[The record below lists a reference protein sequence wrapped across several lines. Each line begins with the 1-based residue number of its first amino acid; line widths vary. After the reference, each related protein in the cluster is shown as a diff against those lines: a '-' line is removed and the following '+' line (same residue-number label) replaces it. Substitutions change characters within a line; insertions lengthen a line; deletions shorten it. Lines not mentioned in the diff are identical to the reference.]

1 MIKND
6 FKKAGW
12 ISNTTVY
19 EVNLR
24 QYTHEG
30 TINAFLPELPRLKA
44 MGVGTLWFMPLT
56 PIAEMNRKGSLG
68 SYYACS
74 DYTAINPEFGTEA
87 DFRNLVQVAHEMGF
101 KVLIDWVANH
111 TGWDHVWTKERPDF
125 YKKDEHT
132 GNFKIA
138 SGMDDI
144 IELDFGNSDMRKAMI
159 DAMAF
164 WVDQFDIDGFRSD
177 LAFWV
182 TLDFWH
188 EARTALEK
196 KKTLFWLAEADVLE
210 HADYLQVFDAAYA
223 WSWMHKTAAFYRK
236 EIGFT
241 ELKNL
246 LQQHEAVCGNQSVTL
261 WFTSNHDE
269 NSWNGTEFEKY
280 GEMAP
285 LLSVFSHTW
294 NGIPLLYSGQEL
306 PNSKR
311 LAFFEKD
318 VIGWNGSYGL
328 HDFFMALN
336 TLNREN
342 KALFAAE
349 AAVIS
354 NLAET
359 GDNNG
364 LLAYQRKLE
373 DHEILVLLNF
383 STLPV
388 DVDIYLE
395 TVSGMYKN
403 IFTHE
408 ERSFSTWVKAS
419 LPPWGYLVYE
429 KR

>member
-1 MIKND
+1 MIKNN
-6 FKKAGW
+6 FNKAGW
-12 ISNTTVY
+12 IRNTTVY

-24 QYTHEG
+24 QYTTEG
-30 TINAFLPELPRLKA
+30 TINAFLQQLPRLKE
-44 MGVGTLWFMPLT
+44 MGIHTLWFMPLT
-56 PIAEMNRKGSLG
+56 PISEMNRKGSLG

-87 DFRNLVQVAHEMGF
+87 DFRNLVLVAHKMGF

-132 GNFKIA
+132 GQFKIA

-144 IELDFGNSDMRKAMI
+144 IELDFSNTDMRKAMI
-159 DAMAF
+159 NAMAF

-210 HADYLQVFDAAYA
+210 HASYLEVFDAAYA
-223 WSWMHKTAAFYRK
+223 WSWMHKTAAFYRN
-236 EIGFT
+236 ETGFDT
-241 ELKNL
+241 LKNL
-246 LQQHEAVCGNQSVTL
+246 LQQHDAICGNQAITL

-280 GEMAP
+280 GEMAL

-294 NGIPLLYSGQEL
+294 NGIPLVYSGQEI
-306 PNSKR
+306 PNVKR

-318 VIGWNGSYGL
+318 EINWDGSYGL
-328 HDFFMALN
+328 QDFFKALN
-336 TLNREN
+336 KLNREN
-342 KALFAAE
+342 KALLAAE
-349 AAVIS
+349 PAVVS
-354 NLAET
+354 SLADTGENQNL
-359 GDNNG
+359 
-364 LLAYQRKLE
+364 LVYHRKHGNDE
-373 DHEILVLLNF
+373 VLVLLNF
-383 STLPV
+383 SASAIAA
-388 DVDIYLE
+388 DVSMN
-395 TVSGMYKN
+395 TVSGRYKN

-408 ERSFSTWVKAS
+408 EKDFSTWVKES
-419 LPPWGYLVYE
+419 LPPWGYQVYE

>member
-12 ISNTTVY
+12 IRNTTVY

-24 QYTHEG
+24 QYTAEG
-30 TINAFLPELPRLKA
+30 TINAFLHELPRLKS

-87 DFRNLVQVAHEMGF
+87 DFRNLVQVSHEMGF

-111 TGWDHVWTKERPDF
+111 TGWDHVWTKEHPDF

-132 GNFKIA
+132 GHFKIA

-144 IELDFGNSDMRKAMI
+144 IELDFSNTEMRSAMI
-159 DAMAF
+159 NAMAF
-164 WVDQFDIDGFRSD
+164 WIDQFDIDGFRSD

-188 EARTALEK
+188 EARTALEE

-210 HADYLQVFDAAYA
+210 HANYLQVFDAAYA
-223 WSWMHKTAAFYRK
+223 WSWMHKTAAFYRN
-236 EIGFT
+236 EIGFDV
-241 ELKNL
+241 LKNL
-246 LQQHEAVCGNQSVTL
+246 LQQHDDVCGNQSITL

-280 GEMAP
+280 GDMAP
-285 LLSVFSHTW
+285 LLNVFCHTFS
-294 NGIPLLYSGQEL
+294 GIPLVYSGQEL

-311 LAFFEKD
+311 LAFFDKD
-318 VIGWNGSYGL
+318 VISWNGSYEL

-336 TLNREN
+336 RLNREN
-342 KALFAAE
+342 KALIAAE
-349 AAVIS
+349 AEVVS

-359 GDNNG
+359 GNNTS
-364 LLAYQRKLE
+364 LLAYHRKFE

-383 STLPV
+383 SALPV
-388 DVDIYLE
+388 EADIYME
-395 TVSGMYKN
+395 TVSGRYKN

-408 ERSFSTWVKAS
+408 ETIFSTWVKAS
-419 LPPWGYLVYE
+419 LPPWGYMVCE

>member
-1 MIKND
+1 MIKNN
-6 FKKAGW
+6 FNKAGW
-12 ISNTTVY
+12 IRNTTVY

-24 QYTHEG
+24 QYTTEG
-30 TINAFLPELPRLKA
+30 TINAFLQQLPRLKE
-44 MGVGTLWFMPLT
+44 MGVQTLWFMPLT
-56 PIAEMNRKGSLG
+56 PISEMNRKGSLG

-87 DFRNLVQVAHEMGF
+87 DFRNLVQVTHEMGF

-132 GNFKIA
+132 GQFKIA

-144 IELDFGNSDMRKAMI
+144 IELDFSNTDMRKAMI
-159 DAMAF
+159 NAMAF

-188 EARTALEK
+188 EARTVLEK

-210 HADYLQVFDAAYA
+210 HASYLEVFDAAYA
-223 WSWMHKTAAFYRK
+223 WSWMHKTAAFYRN
-236 EIGFT
+236 ETGFDI
-241 ELKNL
+241 LKNL
-246 LQQHEAVCGNQSVTL
+246 LQQHDDICGNQAITL

-294 NGIPLLYSGQEL
+294 NGIPLVYSGQEI
-306 PNSKR
+306 PNVKR

-318 VIGWNGSYGL
+318 EINWDGSYGL
-328 HDFFMALN
+328 QDFFKALN
-336 TLNREN
+336 KLNREN
-342 KALFAAE
+342 KALLAAE
-349 AAVIS
+349 PAVVS
-354 NLAET
+354 SLADTGENQNL
-359 GDNNG
+359 
-364 LLAYQRKLE
+364 LVYHRKHGNDE
-373 DHEILVLLNF
+373 VLVLLNF
-383 STLPV
+383 SASAIAA
-388 DVDIYLE
+388 DVSMN
-395 TVSGMYKN
+395 TVSGRYKN

-408 ERSFSTWVKAS
+408 EKDFSTWVKES